1 MRVLSCRRQVTPAAD
16 PGADGYDSRTAEGT
30 VQVPFSHRD
39 RIATRRPAECA
50 CAGYFMYKK
59 LGPHGRR
66 LASDGPQQAL
76 LSAGDPR
83 RRRRVADWV
92 PEALVELLEQDAA
105 AQQVS
110 RADRLAE
117 ILASYYSSAREA
129 MPKAS

>member
-1 MRVLSCRRQVTPAAD
+1 MD
-16 PGADGYDSRTAEGT
+16 DDSHQTAHSKAG
-30 VQVPFSHRD
+30 
-39 RIATRRPAECA
+39 RP
-50 CAGYFMYKK
+50 
-59 LGPHGRR
+59 R
-66 LASDGPQQAL
+66 
-76 LSAGDPR
+76 DPR